1 MVLFDMKNKDILK
14 AIQSIYNRKDKYLMA
29 VVNGKAYHDDL
40 TLDISKQL
48 KLRNWGDGWYW
59 IEICKGNIE
68 ISEAPP
74 LDVRL
79 TYQNRAFTGY
89 GFHNEF
95 VPYSFNLL
103 KVKWG
108 IRDHSAQPIHLLPR
122 DLDWWSYAVIP
133 IETHGNVIFFFGWEH
148 PSSPLLMKLSQKF
161 TMKEHLDIDKPI
173 IDIKG
178 LTPELRYL
186 YFLYLLEYKTQQEL
200 LKAKKEE
207 EFKRTLVGR
216 VKSALEEVGAHL
228 IELKQRGNNL
238 EVVWSIQGEKFN
250 SLINPENFQVKE
262 AGFCVEGMD
271 NILSLKS
278 MVLTAQD
285 FIEKDLI
292 YKTRF

>member
-1 MVLFDMKNKDILK
+1 MKFKDILRD
-14 AIQSIYNRKDKYLMA
+14 IESIYNREEKYLMP
-29 VVNGKAYHDDL
+29 VFKGKAYSDKL
-40 TLDISKQL
+40 IINISKPL
-48 KLRNWGDGWYW
+48 RVRNWGDGWYW
-59 IEICKGNIE
+59 IELSKGRVE
-68 ISEAPP
+68 ISEASP
-74 LDVRL
+74 LDVKL

-89 GFHNEF
+89 GFHSEF

-108 IRDHSAQPIHLLPR
+108 IRSNSSQPIHLLPR
-122 DLDWWSYAVIP
+122 DMDWWSYAVIP
-133 IETHGNVIFFFGWEH
+133 IAVYDNVMFFFGWEH
-148 PSSPLLMKLSQKF
+148 PSSPLLMKLRDEFVSKQYLN
-161 TMKEHLDIDKPI
+161 TDKLV

-186 YFLYLLEYKTQQEL
+186 YFLYVLEYKTQQEL
-200 LKAKKEE
+200 LRAKKEE
-207 EFKRTLVGR
+207 EFKKTLVGR

-250 SLINPENFQVKE
+250 SLINPNNFQVKE

>member
-1 MVLFDMKNKDILK
+1 MRDQDILK
-14 AIQSIYNRKDKYLMA
+14 AIEFVYNRRDKYLMA
-29 VVNGKAYHDDL
+29 VVNGKAYHDDWA
-40 TLDISKQL
+40 LDISKYL
-48 KLRNWGDGWYW
+48 KIRGWNDGWYW
-59 IEICKGNIE
+59 VEICKGNIE
-68 ISEAPP
+68 ISQASP

-103 KVKWG
+103 RVKWG
-108 IRDHSAQPIHLLPR
+108 IKTYSSYPIHLLPM

-133 IETHGNVIFFFGWEH
+133 IETHGNIMFFFGWEH
-148 PSSPLLMKLSQKF
+148 PSSPLLIKLRDEFISKQYLN
-161 TMKEHLDIDKPI
+161 TDKPI
-173 IDIKG
+173 INIKG

-186 YFLYLLEYKTQQEL
+186 YFLYVLEYKTQQEL
-200 LKAKKEE
+200 LRAKQEE
-207 EFKRTLVGR
+207 EFKKTLVGR

-238 EVVWSIQGEKFN
+238 EVIWSIQGEKFN
-250 SLINPENFQVKE
+250 SLINPNNFQVKE

-292 YKTRF
+292 YKTRY